1 MATQV
6 ANSSLQLTGQPGTN
20 LLKDLIR
27 SRNNRA
33 GKKNRSRGASAPCE
47 GRRNSKKNKK
57 KNGKKNATNLVTTV
71 NEVPEVVETLPEIEE
86 SLPNVLEEVPEVV
99 ETQGEEIELDSEEIH
114 IPTHDEAV
122 ANAVSIATKIL
133 EENTKKSNDIKCSSV
148 QLKFTANLHQEIG
161 AKDNC
166 EQEDVVCEFGLG
178 EYKRGRILNDGHGD
192 SSQISQL
199 ACDRM
204 VSKLEEPLSN
214 MEKDGTLRENF
225 VELISRVEKEINSE
239 VQGMFGHQGSTL
251 HLMWIGDNHIY
262 NYHLGDCRSMACKDG
277 TIYNTNQEVVDLFD
291 MERNIFTGPCINGVH
306 CYQGSRDDYLRTK
319 LQSGLECR
327 ADKLGVKIS
336 PWDCSYSPE
345 MKEELMSA
353 TPIHI
358 TEEDMN
364 KCYFPNDEDGRKH
377 LEWKKL
383 NYNYLRSLQQQVE
396 ENLKELPDPSTI
408 KTMFYDYDTRIWRT
422 PCGLEPTRSL
432 EKNSYIGKVIM
443 NGVVSIWDI
452 KSEDREGLVL
462 WGNTDGLE
470 DNDSLTPEEVAILL
484 TGDYSKWNE
493 ISKVRQKV
501 MVDLTSHS
509 LLPANPGIKPE
520 DIENRYIWLRDLSEI
535 EFMKCRIKAPDKIWL
550 NALKR
555 SYGRL
560 AELFVNGLEGLTWEE
575 RTEAI
580 VHLAISKGSCD
591 NTSVYGIRFD

>member
-319 LQSGLECR
+319 LQSGLE
-327 ADKLGVKIS
+327 
-336 PWDCSYSPE
+336 WY
-345 MKEELMSA
+345 
-353 TPIHI
+353 H
-358 TEEDMN
+358 
-364 KCYFPNDEDGRKH
+364 
-377 LEWKKL
+377 
-383 NYNYLRSLQQQVE
+383 
-396 ENLKELPDPSTI
+396 
-408 KTMFYDYDTRIWRT
+408 
-422 PCGLEPTRSL
+422 
-432 EKNSYIGKVIM
+432 
-443 NGVVSIWDI
+443 
-452 KSEDREGLVL
+452 
-462 WGNTDGLE
+462 
-470 DNDSLTPEEVAILL
+470 
-484 TGDYSKWNE
+484 
-493 ISKVRQKV
+493 
-501 MVDLTSHS
+501 
-509 LLPANPGIKPE
+509 
-520 DIENRYIWLRDLSEI
+520 
-535 EFMKCRIKAPDKIWL
+535 
-550 NALKR
+550 
-555 SYGRL
+555 
-560 AELFVNGLEGLTWEE
+560 
-575 RTEAI
+575 
-580 VHLAISKGSCD
+580 
-591 NTSVYGIRFD
+591 